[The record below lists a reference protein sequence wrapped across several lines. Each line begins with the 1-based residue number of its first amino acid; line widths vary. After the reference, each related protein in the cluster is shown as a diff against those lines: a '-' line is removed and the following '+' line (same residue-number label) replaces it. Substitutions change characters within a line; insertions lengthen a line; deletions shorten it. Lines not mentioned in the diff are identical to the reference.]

1 MFRGLGLR
9 GLGGLGSK
17 SHSFRSLCVL
27 TKPPPPFF
35 RPFFSSACFFLKD
48 LGVTQTEERLHS
60 EEVSGFRAQDLESRL

>member
-27 TKPPPPFF
+27 TKPPPH
-35 RPFFSSACFFLKD
+35 SSGLFL
-48 LGVTQTEERLHS
+48 VQH
-60 EEVSGFRAQDLESRL
+60 VSF